1 MASIMSAPDYSMAAT
16 SRSRLSIRLPRESLY
31 SSLQASSQY
40 FHFDSETA
48 RLARNANQWLTSN
61 RDSNKDDSG
70 VSRPSSIAPSH
81 FSVRSLPIDYEVP
94 EPDRRPH
101 PVMGSVRY
109 SDIRPRSAAPTESTE
124 KLQPSPGGV
133 REDATNVVDDTVY
146 PTGMKLALIT
156 LALCLAVFVMALGE

>member
-1 MASIMSAPDYSMAAT
+1 
-16 SRSRLSIRLPRESLY
+16 
-31 SSLQASSQY
+31 
-40 FHFDSETA
+40 
-48 RLARNANQWLTSN
+48 
-61 RDSNKDDSG
+61 
-70 VSRPSSIAPSH
+70 
-81 FSVRSLPIDYEVP
+81 
-94 EPDRRPH
+94 
-101 PVMGSVRY
+101 MGSVRY